1 MWIEQNPKVLTKSGT
16 SPKVFI
22 SAPFGNYIKPKG
34 TIPVTGTFT
43 LNPRGNRLW
52 SVLSSLRYSFKSNG
66 GWTNKLGLPNP
77 GIEKGLH
84 RHFTAGGEVL
94 SIAEIQKGD
103 FNKLVEIIPERTDIE
118 LNLSCP
124 NLAKRLPWDSARV
137 FTQTNDCRKWC
148 IAKLSPLTTPEEL
161 EFVIEEL
168 GFEQLHFSNTLPTP
182 AGGLSGPTLK
192 PYTLELI
199 DIVRER
205 WGERV
210 EIIAGGGVRD
220 FGAVSDYLSA
230 GANHVSLG
238 SVCFNPFRLRKLL
251 KSLELKNV

>member
-1 MWIEQNPKVLTKSGT
+1 MWIERNPKFLTKSGT

-52 SVLSSLRYSFKSNG
+52 SVLSTLRYSFKSN

-84 RHFTAGGEVL
+84 RHFHNGEVL

-103 FNKLVEIIPERTDIE
+103 FRKLVEIIPERTDIE

-137 FTQTNDCRKWC
+137 FTQIKNRKWC
-148 IAKLSPLTTPEEL
+148 IAKLSPLTTPEQL

-220 FGAVSDYLSA
+220 FGAVCDYLSA

-238 SVCFNPFRLRKLL
+238 SVCFNPFKLRKLL
-251 KSLELKNV
+251 KSLELENV